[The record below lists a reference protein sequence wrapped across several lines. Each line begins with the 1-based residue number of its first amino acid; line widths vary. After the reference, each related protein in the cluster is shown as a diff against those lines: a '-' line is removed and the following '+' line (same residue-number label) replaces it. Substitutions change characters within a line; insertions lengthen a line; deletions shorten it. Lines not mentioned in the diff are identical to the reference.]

1 MTKYSKA
8 IQEIIN
14 RSEGKSTH
22 AQRLNMLQRQ
32 IYDATAS
39 LEKVVA
45 HRDPTLPV
53 EAHKMKIAKA
63 SKKLESMLET
73 KRRAVDDFRYTAMTD
88 LHTEVATASNLVA
101 DPRYSSA
108 ILSRFVGMKQKDQI
122 SFLNELLSDRD
133 GPSLA
138 SILDAPK
145 AATGLSRSHADRI
158 YESYTKEV
166 APEASAAL
174 FEYAEIENA
183 LSSTI
188 KAAKRAANEMNNPI
202 EVDRIIREQEK
213 AKEAEQRLN
222 EAMNPS

>member
-1 MTKYSKA
+1 ML
-8 IQEIIN
+8 
-14 RSEGKSTH
+14 SEK
-22 AQRLNMLQRQ
+22 
-32 IYDATAS
+32 
-39 LEKVVA
+39 
-45 HRDPTLPV
+45 
-53 EAHKMKIAKA
+53 
-63 SKKLESMLET
+63 
-73 KRRAVDDFRYTAMTD
+73 
-88 LHTEVATASNLVA
+88 
-101 DPRYSSA
+101 
-108 ILSRFVGMKQKDQI
+108 
-122 SFLNELLSDRD
+122 D

-174 FEYAEIENA
+174 FEYAEVENA

-188 KAAKRAANEMNNPI
+188 KAAKRAASEMNNPI